1 MRFIY
6 FQKLFLF
13 SRCLNFCVDFLAM
26 QEKRLHQK
34 DKINFKTYDVTS
46 KLNQVRYQNM
56 TRQTFFFKNHA
67 ENETGRVYKKA
78 LHEVKVSDLQL
89 NFNAFRQSSTW
100 HTRKHNCL
108 KIQTINPETG
118 SILSFQKIMWE
129 YYMHHILCIVFR
141 KKFHC
146 LIALL
151 LEILVNMC
159 IATVNQIVT

>member
-46 KLNQVRYQNM
+46 QLNQVRYQNM
-56 TRQTFFFKNHA
+56 TRQIFFFKNHA

-100 HTRKHNCL
+100 HTRKHSCL